1 MSVENIVNINESNL
15 QQVLEQSM
23 TTPVLSIFGL
33 NVASTVCS

>member
-1 MSVENIVNINESNL
+1 MSVQNIVNINESNL

-23 TTPVLSIFGL
+23 TTPYCSIFGL